1 MAGVLL
7 PTDCSPA
14 QPSPRGPSAWTPQST
29 AGATCHLRREQGAR
43 AVPSQGVPRP
53 TAPGLSHR

>member
-7 PTDCSPA
+7 PTECSPA
-14 QPSPRGPSAWTPQST
+14 QPPGTLGLDAPVHSRGHMPSA
-29 AGATCHLRREQGAR
+29 QGAR